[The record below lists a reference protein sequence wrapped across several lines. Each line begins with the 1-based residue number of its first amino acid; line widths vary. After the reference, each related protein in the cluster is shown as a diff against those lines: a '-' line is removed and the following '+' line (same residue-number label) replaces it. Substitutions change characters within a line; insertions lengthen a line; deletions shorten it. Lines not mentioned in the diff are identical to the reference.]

1 MASLDS
7 AKGPSD
13 NESSVSAR
21 DDYACTFQRAARFRF
36 TLRSQSF
43 EPGLV
48 LADEF
53 LELFVRKPVVPFIG
67 AVQQHVSILIL
78 CVHISLVGC

>member
-1 MASLDS
+1 
-7 AKGPSD
+7 
-13 NESSVSAR
+13 
-21 DDYACTFQRAARFRF
+21 
-36 TLRSQSF
+36 
-43 EPGLV
+43 LV
-48 LADEF
+48 LGDEF